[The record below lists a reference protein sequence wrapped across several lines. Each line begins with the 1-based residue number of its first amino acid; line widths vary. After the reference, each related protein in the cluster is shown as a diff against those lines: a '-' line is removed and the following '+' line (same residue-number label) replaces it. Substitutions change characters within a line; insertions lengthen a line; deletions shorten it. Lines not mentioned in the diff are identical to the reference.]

1 MRTFGKIIK
10 YTLFC
15 LLGLFV
21 LFLSV
26 LLLFEQPV
34 PDFLLRRITDSLSNT
49 NYLMRA
55 DSASFRFSRGLKI
68 NNPRLFDRRKP
79 ASRPIISAS
88 CVDLALNLRR
98 IPWSQRTVLKA
109 VTITGL
115 QYPRLPDGYY
125 IPDSIEYPGRPDF
138 QEKDEPIEIDLPTLQ
153 PFRLCL
159 LHPEVLGVRPKK
171 VVAESV
177 SVTPGGIRVGGIHLD
192 WPDVDTPQSLDGTFE
207 FNLETQRVEG
217 EVHGLARQHHIRP
230 MLVALE
236 ITNSYAFIDAF
247 THVEKPVE
255 AACAFDVN
263 LRNNDLHIRLN
274 LAPEGGCYNR
284 GPLETVRGPVDVRV
298 FVRDTY
304 QNARIV
310 VGPLVAKLADGSRMS
325 GTIVYENTNDVGYVD
340 FDVES
345 HTSLSNALAVADV
358 MNDGTLDCLVP
369 ATPPAITLQGRLAV
383 DPAHADAND
392 LSGTIAFNRGTLF
405 SVPLRT
411 ASAQFGLHGTDM
423 SFTNVHAAAEN
434 GGDISGGATI
444 SLPGFRQEDAMFR
457 VDINGKDIALSD
469 LADIFKFDRGDKTGK
484 IKGTVSLNGPLST
497 NLVHKLGGEGFVS
510 CAKGHLAQMRLF
522 SVFTKSLAEHHV
534 LGINSLVNLSEASL
548 GFTIT
553 NGTLYATNA
562 VINGN
567 VLAINAKGTY
577 NIPKDRLSFDGDI
590 SLKDNK
596 SSFVQIATSPIRGTF
611 AMIFGFH
618 LKGTIEDPSWSY
630 EQNIIKS
637 DDIISLPKKII
648 SLPKKLLPESKKK

>member
-1 MRTFGKIIK
+1 MRTFLKILK
-10 YTLFC
+10 YTFFC
-15 LLGLFV
+15 FLGLFL
-21 LFLSV
+21 LFLAA

-49 NYLMRA
+49 NFLMRA

-79 ASRPIISAS
+79 AARPVISAD

-98 IPWSQRTVLKA
+98 IPWSQRSVLRA

-115 QYPRLPDGYY
+115 QYQRLPEGYY
-125 IPDSIEYPGRPDF
+125 IPDSVEFPGRPDF
-138 QEKDEPIEIDLPTLQ
+138 KEKDEPLELDLPVLQ
-153 PFRLCL
+153 PFQLTLIR
-159 LHPEVLGVRPKK
+159 PEILGVTPKK

-177 SVTPGGIRVGGIHLD
+177 SITPGGIRVGGIHLD
-192 WPDVDTPQSLDGTFE
+192 WPDADAPQSLDGAFE
-207 FNLETQRVEG
+207 INLETQRVEG
-217 EVHGLARQHHIRP
+217 EVHGLVRQHHVRP
-230 MLVALE
+230 LLVALD
-236 ITNSYAFIDAF
+236 ITNSYAFIDSF
-247 THVEKPVE
+247 TRVEKPVDG
-255 AACAFDVN
+255 ACAFDVN
-263 LRNNDLHIRLN
+263 LRNNDLHIRLD
-274 LAPEGGCYNR
+274 LAPDGGCYNLVPLENVR
-284 GPLETVRGPVDVRV
+284 GPLDIRV

-304 QNARIV
+304 QNARIT

-325 GTIVYENTNDVGYVD
+325 GKIVYENTNDVGYVD

-345 HTSLSNALAVADV
+345 NTSLSNALAVADV
-358 MNDGTLDCLVP
+358 MNDGTLDCLAP

-383 DPAHADAND
+383 DPAHAND
-392 LSGTIAFNRGTLF
+392 NNLSGTLKFARGTLF
-405 SVPLRT
+405 SIPLRN
-411 ASAQFGLHGTDM
+411 AEANFGLRGTDM
-423 SFTNVHAAAEN
+423 SFTDVHATAEN
-434 GGDISGGATI
+434 GGSISGGGTI
-444 SLPGFRQEDAMFR
+444 SLPGFRQDDATFR
-457 VDINGKDIALSD
+457 VDMNGKDISLSD

-522 SVFTKSLAEHHV
+522 SVFTSSLAEHHV
-534 LGINSLVNLSEASL
+534 LGINSLVNLSDASL

-562 VINGN
+562 VVKGD

-590 SLKDNK
+590 TLKDNK
-596 SSFVQIATSPIRGTF
+596 SRLVQIATSPIRGTF

-618 LKGTIEDPSWSY
+618 LKGTIDNPSWTY

-648 SLPKKLLPESKKK
+648 SLPAKLLPESKK

>member
-15 LLGLFV
+15 FLGLFL
-21 LFLSV
+21 LFLAAI
-26 LLLFEQPV
+26 LLFEQPV
-34 PDFLLRRITDSLSNT
+34 PDFLLRRITNSLSNAD
-49 NYLMRA
+49 YLMRA

-79 ASRPIISAS
+79 ASRPVISAT
-88 CVDLALNLRR
+88 CVDLSLNLRR
-98 IPWSQRTVLKA
+98 IPWSQRTVLNA

-115 QYPRLPDGYY
+115 QYPRLPEGYY
-125 IPDSIEYPGRPDF
+125 IPDSVEFPGQTDF
-138 QEKDEPIEIDLPTLQ
+138 REKDKPLELDLPTLQ
-153 PFRLCL
+153 PFHLTLIR
-159 LHPEVLGVRPKK
+159 PEILGVTPKK
-171 VVAESV
+171 VVAQSV
-177 SVTPGGIRVGGIHLD
+177 SITPGGIRVGGIHLD
-192 WPDVDTPQSLDGTFE
+192 WPDADAPQSLDGAFE

-217 EVHGLARQHHIRP
+217 EVHGLVRQHHVRP
-230 MLVALE
+230 LLVALD
-236 ITNSYAFIDAF
+236 ITNSYAFIDSF
-247 THVEKPVE
+247 TRVEKPVDG
-255 AACAFDVN
+255 ACAFDVN
-263 LRNNDLHIRLN
+263 LRNNDLHIRLD
-274 LAPEGGCYNR
+274 LAPNGGCYNLVS
-284 GPLETVRGPVDVRV
+284 LENVRGPVDIRV

-304 QNARIV
+304 QNARIT

-345 HTSLSNALAVADV
+345 NTSLSNALAVADV

-369 ATPPAITLQGRLAV
+369 ATPPAITLRGRLAV
-383 DPAHADAND
+383 DPAHADANN
-392 LSGTIAFNRGTLF
+392 LSGNLKFSRGTLF
-405 SVPLRT
+405 SVPLR
-411 ASAQFGLHGTDM
+411 SAEANFDLRGTDV
-423 SFTNVHAAAEN
+423 SFTGVHAAAEN

-444 SLPGFRQEDAMFR
+444 SLPGFRQEDATFR

-497 NLVHKLGGEGFVS
+497 NLVHRLGGEGFVS

-522 SVFTKSLAEHHV
+522 SVFTKSLAEHNV
-534 LGINSLVNLSEASL
+534 LDINSLVNLSDASL

-562 VINGN
+562 VVKGD

-577 NIPKDRLSFDGDI
+577 NIPKDKLSFDGDI

-596 SSFVQIATSPIRGTF
+596 SRLAQIATSPIRGTF

-648 SLPKKLLPESKKK
+648 SLPAKLLPESKR